1 MAFGK
6 AGEIMS
12 IGRQLRMWNLVTGTS
27 LDIPHSFQGALHR
40 CCACSSNG
48 RLAYNWDDSKVAVW
62 GCDWTKEKQHLIDV
76 GMVHIL
82 SFNENGLLMIV
93 TSRAVQIWNC
103 EDGSMIQNYVIP
115 EGVTRLSGDLRYQS
129 GFDTEFGVIDLKLEE
144 NEACQGASSQ
154 ASKEL
159 PWCPRSLRL
168 ARTENSVWLMKGS
181 KRVLWIPRE
190 SLTHRLF
197 SVRTDL
203 ETGMSTVVMLNN
215 GHIMILRISA
225 ED

>member
-1 MAFGK
+1 
-6 AGEIMS
+6 
-12 IGRQLRMWNLVTGTS
+12 
-27 LDIPHSFQGALHR
+27 
-40 CCACSSNG
+40 
-48 RLAYNWDDSKVAVW
+48 
-62 GCDWTKEKQHLIDV
+62 
-76 GMVHIL
+76 MVHIL
-82 SFNENGLLMIV
+82 SFNEDGLLMIV

-115 EGVTRLSGDLRYQS
+115 EGVTRLSWDLRYQS
-129 GFDTEFGVIDLKLEE
+129 GFDTEFGVIDLELEE

-168 ARTENSVWLMKGS
+168 ARTENYVWLMKGS

-190 SLTHRLF
+190 FLTYRLF